1 MKQYNL
7 TVFLDSSKGED
18 FAKEYVEKLTK
29 LLTNNSATIFS
40 MELLGRIDLP
50 HTFKRHTQAYHIN
63 IVYEADT
70 KCLEKLHKEF
80 KTTDSVIR
88 QMNILLTSIKTPAEV
103 AELTKK

>member
-29 LLTNNSATIFS
+29 ILTSNSATIFS
-40 MELLGRIDLP
+40 MDLLGRIDLA

-63 IVYEADT
+63 VIFESDA

-88 QMNILLTSIKTPAEV
+88 YMNVLLDSIKTPAEIE
-103 AELTKK
+103 ALTKK